1 MRMRNILITGALAA
15 LMMQPAMAQAIGGR
29 YKVQGTNFD
38 GSPYG
43 GEATITLTSAT
54 TCEIVWTT
62 GVTSSNGICMRND
75 NSFAAGYAM
84 GDKIGL
90 VIYKLMGD
98 GSLNGLWTIAG
109 QEGNGTEVLIPLQ

>member
-1 MRMRNILITGALAA
+1 MRKILFLGVVVALMAQPALA
-15 LMMQPAMAQAIGGR
+15 QSIGGR
-29 YKVQGTNFD
+29 YQVQGTNFD

-62 GVTSSNGICMRND
+62 GVTSANGICMRND
-75 NSFAAGYAM
+75 NSFAAGYEM

-90 VIYKLMGD
+90 VIYKLMAD

>member
-1 MRMRNILITGALAA
+1 MRKILLLGAMLALAA
-15 LMMQPAMAQAIGGR
+15 QPALAQSIGGR
-29 YKVQGTNFD
+29 YQVQGTNFD

-43 GEATITLTSAT
+43 GEAKITLTSET

-62 GVTSSNGICMRND
+62 GSTSSTGICMRND
-75 NSFAAGYAM
+75 NSFAAGYQM

-90 VIYKLMGD
+90 IIYKLMDD

>member
-1 MRMRNILITGALAA
+1 MRRILHLAA
-15 LMMQPAMAQAIGGR
+15 AAAVLAQPVSAQSIGGR
-29 YKVQGTNFD
+29 YQVQGTNFD

-43 GEATITLTSAT
+43 GEAEINLTSGT

-62 GVTSSNGICMRND
+62 GSTSSNGICMRND
-75 NSFAAGYAM
+75 DSFAAGYVL

-90 VIYKLMGD
+90 VIYKLMPD

-109 QEGNGTEVLIPLQ
+109 QEGNGAEVLVPVQ